1 MKYFGDYNEE
11 HGCWNGYWVNGDEI
25 ITPKELTQR
34 QNDFEWRPY
43 DNIYLVINSGNY
55 SCWTVKQ
62 GGEIDTCHF
71 IYSTLEQL
79 ETEYIHANDVNYVD
93 GVLED
98 KWKPCYK
105 KVEEME

>member
-43 DNIYLVINSGNY
+43 DSENCEETDPIVNAEGKLWPY
-55 SCWTVKQ
+55 SNN
-62 GGEIDTCHF
+62 EPLAFHF
-71 IYSTLEQL
+71 GTFNLPLWQ
-79 ETEYIHANDVNYVD
+79 
-93 GVLED
+93 
-98 KWKPCYK
+98 
-105 KVEEME
+105 